1 MKTLIK
7 ETVIY
12 QALDGKEFVDKNECA
27 KHEADIYADIN
38 LIYFDLDIPYC
49 DEGIYSFTAYKVNSE
64 NEFNMLMEFLK
75 YHHTDIY
82 GIEEYAG
89 DGWYLV
95 EKSENDWAELFLLSN
110 VVKDFTEMLGR
121 IAELT
126 LKF

>member
-1 MKTLIK
+1 MKEIKK
-7 ETVIY
+7 ETIIY

-27 KHEADIYADIN
+27 KYEADIYADIN
-38 LIYFDLDIPYC
+38 LKYFDLNIPYC
-49 DEGIYSFTAYKVNSE
+49 DEGIYNFTAYKVNSE

-82 GIEEYAG
+82 GIEEYSG
-89 DGWYLV
+89 DGWYLA

-110 VVKDFTEMLGR
+110 VVKDFTDMLGR

-126 LKF
+126 LKL